1 MENSKIIQRLKP
13 VLEKNYPLES
23 RDIIWDAC
31 MANSIQIEMNE
42 ENLEN
47 MCGTLLVYGFGGGG
61 GQKEIV
67 KLAKALGIAGITNP
81 ENDAHLGYAFMPKVN
96 VNDLTS
102 DEILDK
108 IQTKLPFEIN
118 IPPFSGNCKQGS
130 VTKYGE
136 VTNRH
141 LHYLWVLKRIMELC
155 PDKNSSIIE
164 IGPGFGILGYYLDRV
179 GYFDYT
185 VIDLARTNACQ
196 TYFLFKNLPDRNIIL
211 SGDVENPFDL
221 QYKDSIK
228 ILHST
233 DFKEIPKD
241 RFTIMVN
248 LDGLTEF
255 GIEEATKYVQHD
267 CSPMLLSINHEVN
280 EFRVWD
286 IAQPYRKLEYRYPFW
301 LRDGY
306 VEELYKR

>member
-1 MENSKIIQRLKP
+1 MNIIDRIIPVFKRNHSIEVRDVVWNACTEISKK
-13 VLEKNYPLES
+13 VEVT
-23 RDIIWDAC
+23 
-31 MANSIQIEMNE
+31 E

-47 MCGTLLVYGFGGGG
+47 MHGNALVTGFGGGG
-61 GQKEIV
+61 GKNEII
-67 KLAKALGIAGITNP
+67 KLAEALGVSGITNP
-81 ENDAHLGYAFMPKVN
+81 ENNAWRGYYVPATVN
-96 VNDLTS
+96 VESITS
-102 DEILDK
+102 DEILDR
-108 IQTKLPFEIN
+108 IQTKLPFKIDF
-118 IPPFSGNCKQGS
+118 PSFSGNCAQGLI
-130 VTKYGE
+130 TKYG
-136 VTNRH
+136 VTSNRH
-141 LHYLWVLKRIMELC
+141 IHYLWVLKRIMELC

-164 IGPGFGILGYYLDRV
+164 IGAGFGILGYYLDRV